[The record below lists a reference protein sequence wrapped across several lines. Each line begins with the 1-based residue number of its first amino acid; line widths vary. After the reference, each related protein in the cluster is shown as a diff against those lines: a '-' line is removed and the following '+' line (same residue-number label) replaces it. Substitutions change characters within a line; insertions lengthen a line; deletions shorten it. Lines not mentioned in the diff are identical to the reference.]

1 MKQAAIILLV
11 LLFSFISIHAQETT
25 TNEQTASLKE
35 KKEDVPAK
43 KGKAV
48 VVPPEKAK
56 PISIV
61 KVEKPP
67 VIDGRLD
74 EDIWKQAVVFK
85 DFVQIQPGDNI
96 EPTKP
101 TEILMAY
108 DAKTLYIAFIAY
120 DDKDKIR
127 VTIPKRDQIFDDD
140 YIGFY
145 LDTFNDQRKAFAAF
159 FNPIGIQADATY
171 TESQGEDFS
180 VDVVMESKGIVDEKG
195 YTIEVAIPF
204 KSIRYEAGKGKQWG
218 VQFFR
223 RIKRMNNELDAWMP
237 MSRDISGTLNQAGK
251 LTGFEGISTE
261 RTLEVI
267 PTLTISEEGQR
278 VGVIAYDPF
287 GDPFPAGGR
296 FTNKPVKGD
305 LGVSLKYNITPTVTL
320 DFAYNPDFADVEAD
334 APVVLANQRFPIFF
348 QEKRPFFL
356 EGVDIFQTEMSNLT
370 TRSIVDPDY
379 AAKLTGKRGKN
390 SFGFIIASDNAPG
403 NFSKED
409 RLDPFQR
416 TLVERYADRNAF
428 IGVARVKR
436 DIGKENSIGMMFTS
450 YNFNDK
456 HNQLLSFDSRFKLDK
471 QTALQ
476 VQVTGTTSKRCFFEP
491 EFDSQANP
499 LQTAQNRHICR
510 STFNQYRVGNAFG
523 YVVSYNKNARH
534 YNFGFGAVGRMKDFR
549 SDVGFSRRTNT
560 NNHYA
565 YGGYNSE
572 PNPKG
577 KLVSWNINTNN
588 GINYDWK
595 GRIQALNNGTR
606 AFFNFQRQT
615 FFGFGFD
622 NYYEKIYEEE
632 FGLKRIVNRGGAFF
646 GAPERSTNNKSIF
659 AGGGSTPSK
668 KFSFEMYMNYNIGSH
683 DYDFGGGPKFQRVSP
698 AYLAYLADP
707 NRDPDNPPGLDPG
720 AANGLYLETYFTY
733 KPINKLEIRL
743 NYTKS
748 TLRRQD
754 TKQLA
759 FDDNIYSLR
768 STYQFTRF
776 LFARTRIDYDSLAA
790 SVRGQ
795 FLFGWTPS
803 PGTAFYAGYN
813 DDAYY
818 RGYDDFTGQY
828 IPTYHRNSRKVFI
841 KFSYLF
847 RKSF

>member
-1 MKQAAIILLV
+1 MKQAAIILSIV
-11 LLFSFISIHAQETT
+11 FFSLISIHAQNS
-25 TNEQTASLKE
+25 NEQVASAKD
-35 KKEDVPAK
+35 KKEDAPAK

-48 VVPPEKAK
+48 VIPPEKAK
-56 PISIV
+56 PISIA
-61 KVEKPP
+61 KVEKAPT
-67 VIDGRLD
+67 IDGRLD
-74 EDIWKQAVVFK
+74 DEIWKQAVVFK

-108 DAKTLYIAFIAY
+108 DTKTLYVAFIAY

-127 VTIPKRDQIFDDD
+127 VTVPKRDQIFDDD
-140 YIGFY
+140 YIGFF
-145 LDTFNDQRKAFAAF
+145 LDTFNDQRKAFVAF
-159 FNPIGIQADATY
+159 FNPLGIQADATY
-171 TESQGEDFS
+171 TESQGEDYS
-180 VDVVMESKGIVDEKG
+180 VDVVMESKGIVDDKG
-195 YTIEVAIPF
+195 YTVEVAIPF

-218 VQFFR
+218 AHFFR
-223 RIKRMNNELDAWMP
+223 RIKRMNNELDSWMP
-237 MSRDISGTLNQAGK
+237 ISRDVSGTLVQAGK
-251 LTGFEGISTE
+251 LTGFEGIATE
-261 RTLEVI
+261 RTIEVI
-267 PTLTISEEGQR
+267 PTLTVSEEGQR
-278 VGVIAYDPF
+278 VGVFDANNNMV
-287 GDPFPAGGR
+287 GGR
-296 FTNKPVKGD
+296 FINKPVKGD
-305 LGVSLKYNITPTVTL
+305 LGVSVKYNITPTVTL

-379 AAKLTGKRGKN
+379 AAKLTGKRGRN

-409 RLDPFQR
+409 KLNPSLR

-471 QTALQ
+471 QTSLQ

-499 LQTAQNRHICR
+499 IQTAQNRHICR
-510 STFNQYRVGNAFG
+510 STFNHYRVGNAFG
-523 YVVSYNKNARH
+523 YVVSFNRNARH
-534 YNFGFGAVGRMKDFR
+534 YYFGFGAVGRTKDFR
-549 SDVGFSRRTNT
+549 ADVGFTRRTNT
-560 NNHYA
+560 NNHYL

-588 GINYDWK
+588 SINYDWK
-595 GRIQALNNGTR
+595 GRIQALNNGSR

-632 FGLKRIVNRGGAFF
+632 FGLKRIATRGGTFF
-646 GAPERSTNNKSIF
+646 GAPERSTSNKSIF

-668 KFSFEMYMNYNIGSH
+668 KFSFEMYMNFNFGSH
-683 DYDFGGGPKFQRVSP
+683 DYDFGGGPKFQRVSA
-698 AYLAYLADP
+698 AYIEWCRRNCHLPP
-707 NRDPDNPPGLDPG
+707 NQREPEPGLDPG
-720 AANGLYLETYFTY
+720 PANGLFLESYFTF
-733 KPINKLEIRL
+733 KPIDKLEIKL

-748 TLRRQD
+748 SLRRQD
-754 TKQLA
+754 TGLLA
-759 FDDNIYSLR
+759 FDDNIYSFR

-776 LFARTRIDYDSLAA
+776 IFARARIDYDSLAS

-795 FLFGWTPS
+795 FLFGWTPN
-803 PGTAFYAGYN
+803 PGTAFYVGYN
-813 DDAYY
+813 DNAYY
-818 RGYDDFTGQY
+818 KGYDDFTGQY
-828 IPTYHRNSRKVFI
+828 VPTYQRNARKFFI